1 MLGYTKYAEIL
12 LPDLCFRCF
21 VGFFLKDL
29 LFYIYECFAYL
40 YVCELYVSGTHGFEN
55 SMSDPLELEL

>member
-1 MLGYTKYAEIL
+1 MPKFFYLI
-12 LPDLCFRCF
+12 F
-21 VGFFLKDL
+21 VFVVLWGFFFKDL